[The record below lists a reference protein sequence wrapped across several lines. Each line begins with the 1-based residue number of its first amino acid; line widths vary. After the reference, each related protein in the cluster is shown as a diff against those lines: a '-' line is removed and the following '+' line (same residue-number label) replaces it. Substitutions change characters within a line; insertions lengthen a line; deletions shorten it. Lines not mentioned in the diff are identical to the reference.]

1 MLKIILLAGT
11 ALALAASGSMAA
23 SQRQLT
29 NHLMP
34 GQLAKQ
40 SIHVPP
46 PGKRRADFAVVNS
59 DNSLARGRNVVS
71 VDNLG
76 SGISIVHF
84 ASDKTQCAYTATVGL
99 SGSSG
104 ISSPGYATV
113 VGAAVDPN
121 GVFMDTYGSSGTL
134 AALGYHLVTSC

>member
-1 MLKIILLAGT
+1 MLRIVLLAGT
-11 ALALAASGSMAA
+11 ALALAATGGMAA

-34 GQLAKQ
+34 GQIVKQ
-40 SIHVPP
+40 SLHVPP

-59 DNSLARGRNVVS
+59 DNTLARGRNVVA
-71 VDNLG
+71 VDNLAAG
-76 SGISIVHF
+76 VSIVHF
-84 ASDKTQCAYTATVGL
+84 NSDKTQCAFTATVGL

-104 ISSPGYATV
+104 TSPPGYATV
-113 VGAAVDPN
+113 VGAAVDPD
-121 GVFMDTYGSSGTL
+121 GVFMDTYNPSGAN